1 MDEFPSLNPGSVGIT
16 GINVPDKEKFLVEL
30 AQLLKKNKG
39 SELVGTF
46 QAGCIPVM
54 LDTLA
59 RDTSEAGQNIV
70 TAMYKMITDLKTYY
84 ATREEGSKEEKPD
97 EEEEDKK
104 KKSKVGI
111 AARKPEG

>member
-1 MDEFPSLNPGSVGIT
+1 MDEFPSINPGQVGIT
-16 GINVPDKEKFLVEL
+16 GINVPDKEKFLVDL
-30 AQLLKKNKG
+30 AQLLKENKG

-70 TAMYKMITDLKTYY
+70 TEMYKMITNLKAYY
-84 ATREEGSKEEKPD
+84 AKRDEEPKEEKP
-97 EEEEDKK
+97 EEEKK
-104 KKSKVGI
+104 KKKPDK
-111 AARKPEG
+111 AA